1 MVSKFRE
8 VTYTGAAYER
18 ERRWF
23 VSKRPRRDTN
33 GGSENEVVWSDRDFR
48 ATYGKFP
55 FQGNGRVYVVSEAA
69 LVVLFITIFA
79 GD

>member
-1 MVSKFRE
+1 MTFCASVGVSKTEPNLHLSIAFASDRTLVSKFRE

-33 GGSENEVVWSDRDFR
+33 GGSENEVV
-48 ATYGKFP
+48 
-55 FQGNGRVYVVSEAA
+55 
-69 LVVLFITIFA
+69 
-79 GD
+79 